1 MSSINNL
8 TGKILEEAKGK
19 KEEFIKEA
27 KEDGKKNIR

>member
-19 KEEFIKEA
+19 KKNLL
-27 KEDGKKNIR
+27 KKLKKMEKKY